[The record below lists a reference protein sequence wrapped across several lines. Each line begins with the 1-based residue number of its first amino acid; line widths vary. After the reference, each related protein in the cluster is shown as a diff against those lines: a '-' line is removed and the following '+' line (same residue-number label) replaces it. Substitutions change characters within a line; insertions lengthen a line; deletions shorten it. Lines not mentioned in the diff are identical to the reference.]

1 MRRRRE
7 GIAPLDSRDRSA
19 PFARPR
25 GRLLAPGSL
34 GLGIGFSLSLGLDAA
49 EKISLLLKIVLA
61 LCNSCPHINPSQ
73 ATTARRNLQK
83 NES

>member
-1 MRRRRE
+1 MGERHCPT
-7 GIAPLDSRDRSA
+7 GSPADSRDRSA

-34 GLGIGFSLSLGLDAA
+34 GLGVGFSLSLGLDAA

-61 LCNSCPHINPSQ
+61 FAIGGCILIAVERKPLD
-73 ATTARRNLQK
+73 ATNRNK
-83 NES
+83 